1 MAKINL
7 TPKKIYE
14 QELKQAC
21 VDTIKKK
28 LMSFR

>member
-14 QELKQAC
+14 QEFKTSMRGY
-21 VDTIKKK
+21 D
-28 LMSFR
+28 

>member
-14 QELKQAC
+14 QEFKTSMRGY
-21 VDTIKKK
+21 DKKK
-28 LMSFR
+28 LMSF